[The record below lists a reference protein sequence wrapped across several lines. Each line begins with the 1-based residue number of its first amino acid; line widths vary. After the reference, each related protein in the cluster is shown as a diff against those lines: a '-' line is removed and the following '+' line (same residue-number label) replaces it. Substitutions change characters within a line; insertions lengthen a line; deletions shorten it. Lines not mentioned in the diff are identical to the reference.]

1 MDEYDYTVFPS
12 EESDKEK
19 KDRLKESIAWYLK
32 WFSSVV
38 IVIAM
43 SMRATGE
50 PSYAIYDLWFSTI
63 GVFGWLGV
71 SLLWKDRALIM
82 LNAIGLLILLSGIL
96 KSFI

>member
-1 MDEYDYTVFPS
+1 MNDDDYPPYTVF
-12 EESDKEK
+12 ETDKEK

-32 WFSSVV
+32 WFSSIV

-43 SMRATGE
+43 SMRATAE
-50 PSYAIYDLWFSTI
+50 VQYQIYDLWISTF

-82 LNAIGLLILLSGIL
+82 LNAVGLLILLSGIL

>member
-1 MDEYDYTVFPS
+1 MLEDDYTVFPL
-12 EESDKEK
+12 EETEKERRQRL
-19 KDRLKESIAWYLK
+19 KDRVAWYLK
-32 WFSSVV
+32 WFSSIV
-38 IVIAM
+38 IVCAM
-43 SMRATGE
+43 AMRATGE

>member
-1 MDEYDYTVFPS
+1 MNDDDYPPYTVF
-12 EESDKEK
+12 ETDKEK

-32 WFSSVV
+32 WFSSIV

-50 PSYAIYDLWFSTI
+50 VQYQIYVLWFSTV
-63 GVFGWLGV
+63 GGFGWLGV

-82 LNAIGLLILLSGIL
+82 LNAVGLLILLSGIL